1 VVTSNEEAGVSG
13 WHEESRGDSI
23 ESMDMGLGNE
33 FEVRAGQMVVALFEV
48 DVEEDDDDDD
58 DDEVDVEVMVER
70 SKTVSGVSPGNFW
83 R

>member
-23 ESMDMGLGNE
+23 ESMDMDMGLGIE
-33 FEVRAGQMVVALFEV
+33 VEVRAGQMVSTLF
-48 DVEEDDDDDD
+48 
-58 DDEVDVEVMVER
+58 EVDVEVMVER
-70 SKTVSGVSPGNFW
+70 SKTVSGFSLGNFW